1 MKKIEIETD
10 VPVPRKTRGREA
22 IYQFDDMNVGDS
34 FFVEGDSKIQVS
46 VLTCARRKLPKKF
59 VTQRE
64 IKDGVSGYRCWRA
77 K

>member
-1 MKKIEIETD
+1 MKKIEIEKD
-10 VPVPRKTRGREA
+10 IPRPRKTRGRDA
-22 IYQFDDMNVGDS
+22 IYRFDDMAIGDS

-64 IKDGVSGYRCWRA
+64 TKDGKKGYRCWRA